1 MTRRKHGDATPDS
14 NEDRERGVG
23 ELRRRELEHQ
33 RGRRGAPPRRHCEK
47 REEGEGGETTREG
60 ARGSLATTWL
70 WRNETQERSA
80 RVKREK
86 GFCIPRT
93 RPVNREKQ
101 IKHTH
106 LHATGLAD
114 DFWPISNTPYE
125 TESADVKSDEVTTD
139 VSQSVG
145 RRLTRSQAGSKQ
157 SPSSGSAHV

>member
-1 MTRRKHGDATPDS
+1 MPRPTPTRTASAEWGSSAAASSST
-14 NEDRERGVG
+14 NVGAG
-23 ELRRRELEHQ
+23 ELRHGATARNEKRVREVRRLEREL
-33 RGRRGAPPRRHCEK
+33 AAAWPRP
-47 REEGEGGETTREG
+47 GYGETKR
-60 ARGSLATTWL
+60 
-70 WRNETQERSA
+70 RSV
-80 RVKREK
+80 RPESREK

-125 TESADVKSDEVTTD
+125 TESGDVKSDEVTTD
-139 VSQSVG
+139 VSQSVE